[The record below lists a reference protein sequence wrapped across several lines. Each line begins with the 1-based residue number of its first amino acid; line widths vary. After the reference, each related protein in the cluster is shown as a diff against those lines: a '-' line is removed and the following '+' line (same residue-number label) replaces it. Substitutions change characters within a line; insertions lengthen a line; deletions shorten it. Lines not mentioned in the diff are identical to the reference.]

1 MFSSFYFMKRSDD
14 MDTILRLVCL
24 AFFISIYSSCLGMI
38 KKHCDIIEHEY
49 FDTYSTR
56 KYFGFA
62 GFDQR
67 NFILAS
73 VCTFYNTSIEE
84 LEEVPVTS
92 DWLFLEIFNVTI
104 KPQGFSNLTKIYIF
118 IYGDI
123 AMSRMAFWGL
133 EKLSVLWLYHAQST
147 INELDLQG
155 LYTLQ
160 ELKLKGF
167 PFSSLN
173 KSIFDNLHQLKHL
186 ILDDNSI
193 ETFSSVTRY
202 LPKLEN
208 LQRLILISYNLTE
221 LKETDCLVNENPTGN
236 NSFIHFNVT
245 YLKIDGIQINKL
257 QNSSLCNFPKLSFFK
272 LDLHYSAVTA
282 LKNSGIQEVD
292 SFSFSNSAFP
302 IFNICMYVSLFKIQ
316 ELQLA
321 KNFITYI
328 HTSNG
333 SCNLLRILDLSRN
346 LIKSVA
352 ASQMKNL
359 QNLKELNLSNNIIT
373 TTKICSENISME
385 LVHLNLSFNYLPSL
399 TEDGFKCLEKLKSL
413 SLNDNKIVTISKYS
427 FRGLKTLEVLHLQ
440 NNYVYNLAE
449 YTFASLFSLKQLLI
463 NENFLEKVNDLAFK
477 DLRKLE
483 EIALAFKNTEIMR
496 MSWSQNMESLKKMSL
511 KTLDTMLTIQS
522 EYFNIFSNFESL
534 SIESPHVLIDNCDE
548 FPFYKVKELHLTNI
562 YALLCFNAKFGTAL
576 EKFTNL
582 EKIYLITEV
591 RPGPNT
597 DIFHSNLQNLTKL
610 SFFHFEISNKL
621 DDFPAL
627 DVKKLFLGLKNLQIL
642 HLVNS
647 GIKDYGSNV
656 LFRDLKS
663 VRFLMIENE
672 NIYGFPDNVL
682 ANMTSLKYVFLP
694 GTSFF
699 CNCEFSWLDQ
709 WVKYETQAFFLDF
722 YNQHCFVNTQ
732 EQYSY
737 LISFL
742 EQNCNTELGFILFL
756 VTLVST
762 LIIMFISI
770 LYESIWW
777 YILYMFYTIK
787 CWLNN
792 RHKKRDH
799 YDYDVFVSYNAHDEQ
814 WVTEQ
819 LLPNL
824 EQNGPP
830 FFKACIHNRDFEIGR
845 DIVENIVDSI
855 SSSRWTICVI
865 TRSYLQSN
873 WCSLEIRM
881 ATYRLVAE
889 SKDSLI
895 LVFLDDIPR
904 EELQHYHKLTKILDK
919 KTYLKWPK
927 DADGQQH
934 FWATLRIVIS
944 NTTL

>member
-1 MFSSFYFMKRSDD
+1 

-24 AFFISIYSSCLGMI
+24 AFFISTYSSCFGMI
-38 KKHCDIIEHEY
+38 RKHCDIIEHEY
-49 FDTYSTR
+49 FDTYST
-56 KYFGFA
+56 KMSFEFD

-67 NFILAS
+67 NFSLAS
-73 VCTFYNTSIEE
+73 VCNFYNTSIEE

-104 KPQGFSNLTKIYIF
+104 KPQAFSNLTNLIYIY
-118 IYGDI
+118 IYGYFM
-123 AMSRMAFWGL
+123 MSPMVFLEL
-133 EKLSVLWLYHAQST
+133 EKLSVLWMYQT
-147 INELDLQG
+147 QKTFTVDDLDLQG

-173 KSIFDNLHQLKHL
+173 KSIFDNFHQLKHL

-193 ETFSSVTRY
+193 ETLSSVTQY

-208 LQRLILISYNLTE
+208 LQALTLISYRLNE
-221 LKETDCLVNENPTGN
+221 FRETDCLVNENPTGN
-236 NSFIHFNVT
+236 NIFMHFNVT
-245 YLKIDGIQINKL
+245 YLNIDGIQINNL
-257 QNSSLCNFPKLSFFK
+257 QNNSLCNFPKLSYFK
-272 LDLHYSAVTA
+272 PNLHYPAVTD

-292 SFSFSNSAFP
+292 SFSFSNSHFP
-302 IFNICMYVSLFKIQ
+302 VFNICMYVSLFKIQ

-321 KNFITYI
+321 QNYISYI

-333 SCNLLRILDLSRN
+333 SCNLLHILDLSHN
-346 LIKSVA
+346 SIKSVA
-352 ASQMKNL
+352 ASQIKKFKK
-359 QNLKELNLSNNIIT
+359 LKELNLSNNIIT
-373 TTKICSENISME
+373 TIQICSENISME
-385 LVHLNLSFNYLPSL
+385 LVHLNLSFNYLTSL
-399 TEDGFKCLEKLKSL
+399 MQDEFKCLKKLKSL
-413 SLNDNKIVTISKYS
+413 SLNDNKIQTISKYS
-427 FRGLKTLEVLHLQ
+427 FRGLKTLEVL
-440 NNYVYNLAE
+440 NLE
-449 YTFASLFSLKQLLI
+449 SNHFYSLTEFAFAGLFSLKQLTLNGNI
-463 NENFLEKVNDLAFK
+463 VETVSDLAFK

-483 EIALAFKNTEIMR
+483 EIALDFKDMES
-496 MSWSQNMESLKKMSL
+496 MSWSKNMESLKKMSL
-511 KTLDTMLTIQS
+511 KTLDTTLTIQS
-522 EYFNIFSNFESL
+522 EYFNTFSYFEGL

-562 YALLCFNAKFGTAL
+562 YALLCYDVKFEAAL

-582 EKIYLITEV
+582 ETIYLIADV
-591 RPGPNT
+591 RSKSDT
-597 DIFHSNLQNLTKL
+597 DIFHSNLQSLRKL
-610 SFFHFEISNKL
+610 SFFHFENANEL
-621 DDFPAL
+621 DDFSAL
-627 DVKKLFLGLKNLQIL
+627 DVQKLFLGLKNLQIL

-656 LFRDLKS
+656 LFRDLIS
-663 VRFLMIENE
+663 VRFLMIESE

-682 ANMTSLKYVFLP
+682 ANMTSLKYIFFP
-694 GTSFF
+694 DTTFF
-699 CNCEFSWLDQ
+699 CSCEFSWLDQ
-709 WVKYETQAFFLDF
+709 WVKYETQVFFLDF
-722 YNQHCFVNTQ
+722 YYQHCFVNTQ
-732 EQYSY
+732 GQYSY
-737 LISFL
+737 LFSFL
-742 EQNCNTELGFILFL
+742 QQNCSTELGFILFL
-756 VTLVST
+756 ITLVST
-762 LIIMFISI
+762 LIFMFISV

-777 YILYMFYTIK
+777 YTLYMFYTIK
-787 CWLNN
+787 CQLSN
-792 RHKKRDH
+792 RHRKRDH

-830 FFKACIHNRDFEIGR
+830 FFKVCIRNRDFEIGR

-904 EELQHYHKLTKILDK
+904 EELQQYHKLTKILDK
-919 KTYLKWPK
+919 KTYLKWPE
-927 DADGQQH
+927 DAKGKQL
-934 FWATLRIVIS
+934 FWARLRKVIVGHTK
-944 NTTL
+944 NC

>member
-1 MFSSFYFMKRSDD
+1 

-24 AFFISIYSSCLGMI
+24 AFFISTYSSCFGMI
-38 KKHCDIIEHEY
+38 RKHCDIIEHEY
-49 FDTYSTR
+49 FDTYST
-56 KYFGFA
+56 KMSFEFD

-67 NFILAS
+67 NFSLAS
-73 VCTFYNTSIEE
+73 VCNFYNTSIEE

-104 KPQGFSNLTKIYIF
+104 KPQAFSNLTNLIYIY
-118 IYGDI
+118 IYGYFM
-123 AMSRMAFWGL
+123 MSPMVFLEL
-133 EKLSVLWLYHAQST
+133 EKLSVLWMYQT
-147 INELDLQG
+147 QKTFTDDLDLQG

-173 KSIFDNLHQLKHL
+173 KSIFDNFHQLKHL

-193 ETFSSVTRY
+193 ETLSSVTQY

-208 LQRLILISYNLTE
+208 LQALTLISYRLNE
-221 LKETDCLVNENPTGN
+221 FRETDCLVNENPTGN
-236 NSFIHFNVT
+236 NIFMHFNVT
-245 YLKIDGIQINKL
+245 YLNIDGIQINNL
-257 QNSSLCNFPKLSFFK
+257 QNNSLCNFPKLSYFK
-272 LDLHYSAVTA
+272 PNLHYPAVTD

-292 SFSFSNSAFP
+292 SFSFSNSHFP
-302 IFNICMYVSLFKIQ
+302 VFNICMYVSLFKIQ

-321 KNFITYI
+321 QNYISYI

-333 SCNLLRILDLSRN
+333 SCNLLHILDLSHN
-346 LIKSVA
+346 SIKSVA
-352 ASQMKNL
+352 ASQIKKFKK
-359 QNLKELNLSNNIIT
+359 LKELNLSNNIIT
-373 TTKICSENISME
+373 TIQICSENISME
-385 LVHLNLSFNYLPSL
+385 LVHLNLSFNYLTSL
-399 TEDGFKCLEKLKSL
+399 MQDEFKCLKKLKSL
-413 SLNDNKIVTISKYS
+413 SLNDNKIQTISKYS
-427 FRGLKTLEVLHLQ
+427 FRGLKTLEVL
-440 NNYVYNLAE
+440 NLE
-449 YTFASLFSLKQLLI
+449 SNHFYSLTEFAFAGLFSLKQLTLNGNI
-463 NENFLEKVNDLAFK
+463 VETVSDLAFK

-483 EIALAFKNTEIMR
+483 EIALDFKDMES
-496 MSWSQNMESLKKMSL
+496 MSWSKNMESLKKMSL
-511 KTLDTMLTIQS
+511 KTLDTTLTIQS
-522 EYFNIFSNFESL
+522 EYFNTFSYFEGL

-562 YALLCFNAKFGTAL
+562 YALLCYDVKFEAAL

-582 EKIYLITEV
+582 ETIYLIADV
-591 RPGPNT
+591 RSKSDT
-597 DIFHSNLQNLTKL
+597 DIFHSNLQSLRKL
-610 SFFHFEISNKL
+610 SFFHFENANEL
-621 DDFPAL
+621 DDFSAL
-627 DVKKLFLGLKNLQIL
+627 DVQKLFLGLKNLQIL

-656 LFRDLKS
+656 LFRDLIS
-663 VRFLMIENE
+663 VRFLMIESE

-682 ANMTSLKYVFLP
+682 ANMTSLKYIFFP
-694 GTSFF
+694 DTTFF
-699 CNCEFSWLDQ
+699 CSCEFSWLDQ
-709 WVKYETQAFFLDF
+709 WVKYETQVFFLDF
-722 YNQHCFVNTQ
+722 YYQHCFVNTQ
-732 EQYSY
+732 GQYSY
-737 LISFL
+737 LFSFL
-742 EQNCNTELGFILFL
+742 QQNCSTELGFILFL
-756 VTLVST
+756 ITLVST
-762 LIIMFISI
+762 LIFMFISV

-777 YILYMFYTIK
+777 YTLYMFYTIK
-787 CWLNN
+787 CQLSN
-792 RHKKRDH
+792 RHRKRDH

-830 FFKACIHNRDFEIGR
+830 FFKVCIRNRDFEIGR

-904 EELQHYHKLTKILDK
+904 EELQQYHKLTKILDK
-919 KTYLKWPK
+919 KTYLKWPE
-927 DADGQQH
+927 DAKGKQL
-934 FWATLRIVIS
+934 FWARLRKVIVGHTK
-944 NTTL
+944 NC

>member
-1 MFSSFYFMKRSDD
+1 

-24 AFFISIYSSCLGMI
+24 AFFMSTHSSCLGMI
-38 KKHCDIIEHEY
+38 RKHCDIIEHEF

-56 KYFGFA
+56 TSFEFG

-67 NFILAS
+67 NFSLAS
-73 VCTFYNTSIEE
+73 VCRFYNTSIEE
-84 LEEVPVTS
+84 LEVPVTS
-92 DWLFLEIFNVTI
+92 DWLFLEMFNVTI
-104 KPQGFSNLTKIYIF
+104 KPQAFSNLTNIIYIYM
-118 IYGDI
+118 YGYFM
-123 AMSRMAFWGL
+123 MSPMVFLEL
-133 EKLSVLWLYHAQST
+133 EKLSVLWMHQT
-147 INELDLQG
+147 QKTFTDDLDLQG

-193 ETFSSVTRY
+193 ETLSSITQY

-208 LQRLILISYNLTE
+208 LQGLTLISYRLHE
-221 LKETDCLVNENPTGN
+221 LRETDCLVNENPTGN
-236 NSFIHFNVT
+236 NSFMHFNVT
-245 YLKIDGIQINKL
+245 YLNIDGTEISKL
-257 QNSSLCNFPKLSFFK
+257 EYNSLCNFPKLSFFK
-272 LDLHYSAVTA
+272 PNLYYSSVTA
-282 LKNSGIQEVD
+282 LKNSGIQVVD
-292 SFSFSNSAFP
+292 SISFFNSHFP
-302 IFNICMYVSLFKIQ
+302 AFNICMYVSLFKIQ
-316 ELQLA
+316 DLQLA
-321 KNFITYI
+321 QNYISYI

-333 SCNLLRILDLSRN
+333 SCNLLHILDLSHN

-352 ASQMKNL
+352 ASQMKKFK
-359 QNLKELNLSNNIIT
+359 NLKELNLSNNIIKT
-373 TTKICSENISME
+373 IKICSENISME

-399 TEDGFKCLEKLKSL
+399 IQDEFKCLKKLKSL
-413 SLNDNKIVTISKYS
+413 SLNDNKIQTISKYS
-427 FRGLKTLEVLHLQ
+427 FRGLKTLEVLNLESNHL
-440 NNYVYNLAE
+440 YSLTE
-449 YTFASLFSLKQLLI
+449 FAFAGLFSLMQLTL
-463 NENFLEKVNDLAFK
+463 NENIVETVSDLAFK

-483 EIALAFKNTEIMR
+483 EIALDFKDMVS
-496 MSWSQNMESLKKMSL
+496 MSWSKNMESLKKMSL
-511 KTLDTMLTIQS
+511 KTFNTILTIEY
-522 EYFNIFSNFESL
+522 EYFKNFNDFESL

-562 YALLCFNAKFGTAL
+562 YALLCYDVKFEAAL

-582 EKIYLITEV
+582 EKIYLIADV
-591 RPGPNT
+591 RSKSNS

-610 SFFHFEISNKL
+610 SFFHFENANEL
-621 DDFPAL
+621 DDFSAL
-627 DVKKLFLGLKNLQIL
+627 DVQKLFLGLKNLQIL

-647 GIKDYGSNV
+647 RITDYGSNV

-663 VRFLMIENE
+663 VRFLMIESE
-672 NIYGFPDNVL
+672 KIYGFPDNVL

-694 GTSFF
+694 GTTFF
-699 CNCEFSWLDQ
+699 CSCEFSWLDQ

-737 LISFL
+737 LIPFL
-742 EQNCNTELGFILFL
+742 EQNCNTELGFIAFL

-762 LIIMFISI
+762 LIFMFISI

-787 CWLNN
+787 CRLNN
-792 RHKKRDH
+792 RHRKRDH
-799 YDYDVFVSYNAHDEQ
+799 YDYDVFVSYNANDEQ

-830 FFKACIHNRDFEIGR
+830 FFKVCIHNRDFEIGR

-865 TRSYLQSN
+865 TRSHLQSN

-895 LVFLDDIPR
+895 LVFLDDIHR

-919 KTYLKWPK
+919 KTYLKWPE
-927 DADGQQH
+927 DADGQQL
-934 FWATLRIVIS
+934 FWAKLRNVIVAH
-944 NTTL
+944 TKDCQKP